1 MDSHF
6 KITFPL
12 ILDSDDSFT
21 VEFVSSKG
29 DSLEF
34 KEGIYYLCG
43 DNGSGKTTFLNM
55 LALIAGNI
63 GKDAA
68 NKVSIIFNGEAYNG
82 DNFNYLRAAEI
93 REKYFCIF
101 PQKAFFLPISTRD
114 NYIILNGTEKD
125 REKSFSSQEY
135 PDLLSGGQQQ
145 KILMDIV
152 LDDKKPVWFLDE
164 PLTNMDAERRHYFWM
179 TLDRAYGKGLRII
192 FFIDHWL
199 DHIIISDPDFQH
211 HGTLGVTMKRYGK
224 GRSPDIESQGIQI
237 YKNRSPHAFFSR
249 QALIIE
255 KEISLNK
262 MGALSH
268 GMYI

>member
-12 ILDSDDSFT
+12 IMDDEESFSI
-21 VEFVSSKG
+21 EFVSRKG

-63 GKDAA
+63 GKKAT
-68 NKVSIIFNGEAYNG
+68 NKVSIMFNGEAYNG
-82 DNFNYLRAAEI
+82 DNFNYLRAAEM
-93 REKYFCIF
+93 REKSFCIF

-114 NYIILNGTEKD
+114 NYIILNGTEKE
-125 REKSFSSQEY
+125 REQSFSSRES

-164 PLTNMDAERRHYFWM
+164 PLTNMDAERRHYFWI
-179 TLDRAYGKGLRII
+179 TLDNACRKGLRII
-192 FFIDHWL
+192 FFIDHYL
-199 DHIIISDPDFQH
+199 DRAIIKDADFQH
-211 HGTLGVTMKRYGK
+211 HGTLGVTMSRYSRSK
-224 GRSPDIESQGIQI
+224 SPDMESQEIDI
-237 YKNRSPHAFFSR
+237 YRNNSPHNFFSR
-249 QALIIE
+249 QALNIE
-255 KEISLNK
+255 HEISLK
-262 MGALSH
+262 KKGQLSN
-268 GMYI
+268 GMHI